1 MTALIIHESFVKQR
15 QQTLPRCDLFNVT
28 ISFLFLFLVLTSSS
42 IIFRKHTIWFLGDAK
57 TCSLALPACRIK
69 IKTCTS
75 FYKSFPHS
83 TLPVAFGSVCFI
95 AEWRLYFYLMT
106 ATLHVHE
113 GGRGVKLQTLT
124 NQHLLRVWF
133 ICLCEWMKRK
143 TLKRIREFEPQCQM
157 SRLCLRESRRHG
169 FEFDPAVL
177 SALNVYKTFQENSW
191 DMLSL
196 HAPGP
201 ARSAEQISRSGWHM
215 CSWTHLFRC

>member
-83 TLPVAFGSVCFI
+83 TLPVAFGS
-95 AEWRLYFYLMT
+95 LFYCWMT
-106 ATLHVHE
+106 TVFLPHDSDATCAR
-113 GGRGVKLQTLT
+113 GRQRRQTTDSDQSAPSAGLVYLLVRVDEEENLKE
-124 NQHLLRVWF
+124 NQRVWAAVSNVTVVF
-133 ICLCEWMKRK
+133 ERK
-143 TLKRIREFEPQCQM
+143 Q
-157 SRLCLRESRRHG
+157 
-169 FEFDPAVL
+169 
-177 SALNVYKTFQENSW
+177 KTWIWIWSCG
-191 DMLSL
+191 SI
-196 HAPGP
+196 G
-201 ARSAEQISRSGWHM
+201 S
-215 CSWTHLFRC
+215 